1 MDKSYRIHTNIIS
14 DTLLKVN
21 MQQDFDFLEIL
32 SLKLRQKDAYRLH
45 SSNYGVIIGRV
56 LANDA
61 FGIPNAKISIF
72 IERDK
77 NDTSDMEAI
86 YPYSEVTSKDREG
99 RRYNLLP
106 DYSDDDCYRVVG
118 TFPNKRLMLDDDIQ
132 LEVYDKY
139 YKYTTVTNNA
149 GDYMIFG
156 VPTGS
161 VTVHV
166 DMDLSDI
173 IEPMNT
179 QVGSNLYCI

>member
-99 RRYNLLP
+99 RRYNPSAGLHKTRRGHGP
-106 DYSDDDCYRVVG
+106 AGRAERNAEIYR
-118 TFPNKRLMLDDDIQ
+118 RLGIRERAHGGQRQHLDGNDSRP
-132 LEVYDKY
+132 
-139 YKYTTVTNNA
+139 A
-149 GDYMIFG
+149 
-156 VPTGS
+156 
-161 VTVHV
+161 
-166 DMDLSDI
+166 
-173 IEPMNT
+173 
-179 QVGSNLYCI
+179 